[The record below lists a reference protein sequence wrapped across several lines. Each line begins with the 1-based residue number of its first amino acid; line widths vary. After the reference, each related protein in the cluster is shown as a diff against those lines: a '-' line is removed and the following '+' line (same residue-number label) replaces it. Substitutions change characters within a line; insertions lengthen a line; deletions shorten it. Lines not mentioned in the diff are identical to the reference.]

1 MAQANTAAPARKLP
15 GSLDTNRRL
24 DRWLSINA
32 DGTVTLYTGKVE
44 IGQGIL
50 TAVMQMTAEELDI
63 DVSRIRLKAASTAFS
78 PDEGITSGSRSIQES
93 GLALRHVAAE
103 TRDLLLTRAAQKL
116 GVTLES
122 LTVADGVVS
131 ARGGGSVTYWELATP
146 DLLAREATFDVTAK
160 LPQEHVIVGTS
171 LERVDI
177 PNKVTGKP
185 SFVQDMQPQGMLHG
199 RICRPPGPKATLKS
213 IDVKEVEQMP
223 GVVAVVRDGSFLGV
237 VTQREEQAIRAE
249 RRLARIAQWN
259 NGPELPAN
267 DPRHLLTLQAQAESE
282 VINTKGDPA
291 TAGAKQFSAEYTKPY
306 LAHASLAP
314 SCALAQWG
322 EGRDSGKVWIWTH
335 SQGIYPLRG
344 DMVQVLGLPEND
356 IIITHAEGAGCYGHN
371 AADDVTLDAVLLARA
386 VPGKPVRVQWMREDE
401 FAWEPF
407 SSPMVV
413 KLNAALDDKGNIVN
427 WSHELWSH
435 AHSTRPG
442 GKGGVNLLAAWHLE
456 KALPAA
462 KPGNPPLPG
471 GGSHRNAVPLYDF
484 PNQKVTH
491 NLIRQSPLRTSA
503 LRALG
508 GHANAFA
515 IECFIDELADAAGAD
530 PVEFRLR
537 HLKDARARAVIE
549 KVAKMAN
556 WQPNEKGDGERGRG
570 IGFARYKNLAAYIA
584 VIAEVHIT
592 EDVRVTKMWGAVDVG
607 QAINPDGVINQ
618 IEGGMIQSASWT
630 LKERVDFDKVGVT
643 TRNWL
648 DYPIL
653 SFTEVPE
660 IEVAL
665 INRPEAPP
673 VGAGEGTQGPVSG
686 AIGNAIYNAIGARLR
701 DMPFTRDR
709 IVAALSA

>member
-15 GSLDTNRRL
+15 GSLETNRRL

-63 DVSRIRLKAASTAFS
+63 DVKRLRLKAASTAFS

-103 TRDLLLTRAAQKL
+103 VRDLLLARAAQKL

-122 LTVADGVVS
+122 LTVSDGVVS

-146 DLLAREATFDVTAK
+146 DLLAREAGFDVTAK
-160 LPQEHVIVGTS
+160 LPQEHVVVGTS

-185 SFVQDMQPQGMLHG
+185 SFVQDMQPEGLLHG
-199 RICRPPGPKATLKS
+199 RISRPPGPKATLKS
-213 IDVKEVEQMP
+213 IDLKEVEQMP
-223 GVVAVVRDGSFLGV
+223 GVVAVVRDGNFLGV
-237 VTQREEQAIRAE
+237 VAKREEQAIRAE

-267 DPRHLLTLQAQAESE
+267 DPRHLLTLQAQAETE
-282 VINTKGDPA
+282 VINTKGDPS

-322 EGRDSGKVWIWTH
+322 SGADSGKVWIWTH

-344 DMVQVLGLPEND
+344 DMAQVLGLPESD

-413 KLNAALDDKGNIVN
+413 KLNASLDDKGNIVN
-427 WSHELWSH
+427 WGHELWSH

-456 KALPAA
+456 KPLPAA

-484 PNQKVTH
+484 PNQKVTNH
-491 NLIRQSPLRTSA
+491 LIRQSPLRTSA

-508 GHANAFA
+508 GHANAYA
-515 IECFIDELADAAGAD
+515 IECFIDELAEAAGAD

-537 HLKDARARAVIE
+537 HLKDARAKAVIE
-549 KVAKMAN
+549 KVAQMAK

-584 VIAEVHIT
+584 VIAEVHIA
-592 EDVRVTKMWGAVDVG
+592 EDVRVTKLWGAVDVG

-630 LKERVDFDKVGVT
+630 LKERVDFDKVGIT

-653 SFTEVPE
+653 SFVEVPD